1 MLVVATRVKARIES
15 SCARLGVPYPWWIP
29 AWSTAAS
36 ASIAAAALIQRHA
49 LPPALLALAAVL
61 AYGHLAM
68 WTLSGRMLLPW
79 MDALLV
85 AAAVLVLLAHPVRAD
100 IAPCLLTVA
109 AAEVAATSR
118 PRVALVAA
126 ALGCAIPIG
135 AGLAGQLEGAPVYAV
150 GVLLGIQVGIT
161 LRWQIRALAAERT
174 SRVTERDQAALAE
187 RQRIA
192 REVHDV
198 VGHSLSI
205 TLLHVTGARH
215 ALQTDGDLAEAIEAL
230 TDAER
235 IGRSAMTDIRRS
247 VGLLPANQPSTQPL
261 PDLEQIP
268 TLVEHTRG
276 AGVQVHYE
284 QSGDLGAIDATRGL
298 GLYRIAQESLANIVK
313 HAPGSTA
320 SIGLHIGETIRLTV
334 RNTLPKGKPDRRAK
348 HDGAGLEGIAV
359 RAAQLGGTLTT
370 RPCDDGHW
378 AIEVSAPLD
387 QPVPGGRPAPLGCP
401 FRTAAS

>member
-1 MLVVATRVKARIES
+1 MLAVATRVKVRLEN

-36 ASIAAAALIQRHA
+36 AAMAVAALIQRHA
-49 LPPALLALAAVL
+49 MPPALLVLAAVL
-61 AYGHLAM
+61 VYGHLVV
-68 WTLSGRMLLPW
+68 WTASGRMLWPW
-79 MDALLV
+79 MDAVLV
-85 AAAVLVLLAHPVRAD
+85 AAAVLVLLTHPVPTD
-100 IAPCLLTVA
+100 VAPWLLTVA
-109 AAEVAATSR
+109 VAEVAATSR
-118 PRVALVAA
+118 PLVALVAA
-126 ALGCAIPIG
+126 ALGCAIPVG
-135 AGLAGQLEGAPVYAV
+135 AGLMGQLAGAPVYAV
-150 GVLLGIQVGIT
+150 GVLLGVQVGIT

-174 SRVTERDQAALAE
+174 SRATERDQAALAE

-215 ALQTDGDLAEAIEAL
+215 ALQTDGDLAEAIDAL
-230 TDAER
+230 TEAER

-261 PDLEQIP
+261 PDLEQIT

-276 AGVQVHYE
+276 AGVPVRYE

-320 SIGLHIGETIRLTV
+320 SVGLHIDRETVRLTV

-359 RAAQLGGTLTT
+359 RAAQLGATLTT
-370 RPCDDGHW
+370 GPCDDEHW
-378 AIEVSAPLD
+378 AIAVTAPLD
-387 QPVPGGRPAPLGCP
+387 LPAEHPPPRGCP
-401 FRTAAS
+401 LRTAKP